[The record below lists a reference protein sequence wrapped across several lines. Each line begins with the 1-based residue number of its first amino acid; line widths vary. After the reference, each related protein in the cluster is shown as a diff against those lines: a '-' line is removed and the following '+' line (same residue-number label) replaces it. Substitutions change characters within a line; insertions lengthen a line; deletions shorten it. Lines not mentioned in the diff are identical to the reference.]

1 MASHVDKLLV
11 ALKKLYPQVSC
22 ALTHRNSFQ
31 LLIATILSAQCTDER
46 VNQVTPHLFKEYPT
60 PEKMARATLPAVEK
74 IIRSTG
80 FFRQKAKSIVL
91 SSRILVEEHGGQV
104 PRTMDALLRLRGVAR
119 KTANVVLGSGFGIA
133 SGVVVDTHVTRLSR
147 RLGLTREKD
156 PVKIE
161 RDLMRQV
168 PQADW
173 IWLSHALI
181 SHGRQVCG
189 ARKPQCPDCPVRRLC
204 PSAGRT

>member
-1 MASHVDKLLV
+1 MASRVDKLLV

-46 VNQVTPHLFKEYPT
+46 VNHVTPHLFKEYPT
-60 PEKMARATLPAVEK
+60 PEKMARATLPSVEE

-91 SSRILVEEHGGQV
+91 SSRILVEEYAGQV

-189 ARKPQCPDCPVRRLC
+189 ARKPQCPECRVRHLC
-204 PSAGRT
+204 PSAG